1 MDIRKFQLDSNYNI
15 LSCKVA
21 SKIKIQM
28 LQFNGTLFRGIDETG
43 PEIIIRDK
51 KIRKKKMLPLQAYHN
66 HNIKLLVANMCYAWE
81 LIYL

>member
-51 KIRKKKMLPLQAYHN
+51 KIRKKKCCPYKPTTTIISN
-66 HNIKLLVANMCYAWE
+66 C
-81 LIYL
+81 

>member
-51 KIRKKKMLPLQAYHN
+51 KIRKKKKCCPYKPTTTIISN
-66 HNIKLLVANMCYAWE
+66 Y
-81 LIYL
+81 